1 MNLVHLRLAVYVVSF
16 LVGLIP
22 AAFAGFVQF
31 DPDTLVL
38 TLKLQGVL
46 TAAAA
51 GYGGSLGILSL
62 WGKK

>member
-1 MNLVHLRLAVYVVSF
+1 MNLVYLRLAGYVISF

-22 AAFAGFVQF
+22 AAFAGYVQF
-31 DPDTLVL
+31 DSESLVL
-38 TLKLQGVL
+38 TLKLQGIL
-46 TAAAA
+46 TAAAT